1 MMSLGMGM
9 TPSWKRRKTMTAS
22 FLRTRSSDEDDDRD
36 NGGDSDDGA
45 DSDDGSSSDDDIG
58 DDGNDEG
65 SGDGDV
71 GASPPIK
78 HRRFLVTY
86 WW

>member
-1 MMSLGMGM
+1 MVG
-9 TPSWKRRKTMTAS
+9 S
-22 FLRTRSSDEDDDRD
+22 FLCTRSFDEDDDGD
-36 NGGDSDDGA
+36 DGGDSDDGA
-45 DSDDGSSSDDDIG
+45 DSDDGSSSDDGAG
-58 DDGNDEG
+58 DDGSDGG

-78 HRRFLVTY
+78 RRRFLGTY